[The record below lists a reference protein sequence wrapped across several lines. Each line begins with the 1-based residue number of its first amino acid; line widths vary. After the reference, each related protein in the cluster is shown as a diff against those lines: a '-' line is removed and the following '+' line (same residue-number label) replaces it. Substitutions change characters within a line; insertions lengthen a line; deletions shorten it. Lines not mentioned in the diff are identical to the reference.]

1 MALGPLKTKKIG
13 SGAPSPHLT
22 ASKPSGTKTMCRQK
36 LRNEVPAARN
46 LALSCHPWLISPRS
60 LLPHTKTCGRQRRGA
75 VTRDFDHGDLV
86 LGARTGCPAAARG
99 PICRQRRGRL
109 VEGLRRSSE

>member
-22 ASKPSGTKTMCRQK
+22 ASKPSGAKTMCRQK

-46 LALSCHPWLISPRS
+46 LALSCHPRLISPCS
-60 LLPHTKTCGRQRRGA
+60 LLPHIKTCDRPQRSA
-75 VTRDFDHGDLV
+75 VTHDFDHGDLIP
-86 LGARTGCPAAARG
+86 L
-99 PICRQRRGRL
+99 QRHTSRL
-109 VEGLRRSSE
+109 PRLRRDG